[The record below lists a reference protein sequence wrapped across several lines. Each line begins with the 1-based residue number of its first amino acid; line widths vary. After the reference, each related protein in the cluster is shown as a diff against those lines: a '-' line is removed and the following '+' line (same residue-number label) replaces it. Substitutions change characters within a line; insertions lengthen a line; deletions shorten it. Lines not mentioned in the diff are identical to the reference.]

1 MKIEEIKGMFDR
13 AYGFDIATKTRLD
26 EYVQARKAYCKLTR
40 ELGFGLQN
48 IGKSIN
54 RDHTTV
60 LHCLSTSQ
68 TIRDFDV
75 KVYDRILEL
84 VKSCREIEPLTDNKE
99 AEVITKY
106 RSKIQELQSEVDAL
120 KSDSSIEVLLAKEIS
135 SWDSHYVKDFIET
148 RLKPYKLINK
158 L

>member
-1 MKIEEIKGMFDR
+1 MKLEEIKQMFDE
-13 AYGFDIATKTRLD
+13 AYGFDIADRTRLD

-40 ELGFGLQN
+40 ELGFGLYN

-54 RDHTTV
+54 RNHATAI
-60 LHCLSTSQ
+60 HCVRTSQ

-75 KVYDRILEL
+75 RVYNRILKI
-84 VKSCREIEPLTDNKE
+84 VGSCRGIEPLTEKE
-99 AEVITKY
+99 EAIVIVEY
-106 RSKIQELQSEVDAL
+106 RNKIQHLKSELDAL
-120 KSDSSIEVLLAKEIS
+120 KSNTGIEVLLAKEIS
-135 SWDSHYVKDFIET
+135 SWGNHHIKDFIET